1 MIDLGDWKEPLAPL
15 FADERYQ
22 KIREFLKREYSEHTV
37 YPDMY
42 DIFNCFRFTP
52 FASVKAVLL
61 GQDPYRSEEHTSELQ
76 SQR

>member
-37 YPDMY
+37 YPDKY
-42 DIFNCFRFTP
+42 DIFN
-52 FASVKAVLL
+52 
-61 GQDPYRSEEHTSELQ
+61 
-76 SQR
+76 